1 MNFISYKNLSDK
13 YNREIDN
20 AIQDEIRPYCLKHKI
35 TYLQYQIL
43 EAMYEDGET
52 TNIGQMSDKMSM
64 DQGNMSAQCK
74 RLEQKGYTLRLR
86 RKVDERIVEVSLT
99 RMGRL
104 VVQEIN
110 EALNRRYK
118 DRWLQLTDAEQNTLI
133 EAYAIMRK
141 LYKKDVVEEEVD
153 ETNKNEKN
161 RE

>member
-1 MNFISYKNLSDK
+1 
-13 YNREIDN
+13 
-20 AIQDEIRPYCLKHKI
+20 
-35 TYLQYQIL
+35 
-43 EAMYEDGET
+43 MYEDGET

>member
-118 DRWLQLTDAEQNTLI
+118 DRWLELTDAEQNTLI

-141 LYKKDVVEEEVD
+141 LYKKDVVEEENGE
-153 ETNKNEKN
+153 ETKNEN
-161 RE
+161 NEE

>member
-141 LYKKDVVEEEVD
+141 LYKKDVAEEVD
-153 ETNKNEKN
+153 ETNKNEN
-161 RE
+161 NQE

>member
-141 LYKKDVVEEEVD
+141 LYKKDVVEEVD
-153 ETNKNEKN
+153 GTNKNEN
-161 RE
+161 NQE